1 MVRDGDVTIDTRS
14 LVDKVYDYLL
24 GQIIDGDIKYGD
36 NLKIQELAEQL
47 RVSTMPV
54 REALKRL
61 QYERIVDIKPRSC
74 CSLRIPSKSE
84 VIEIYELRE
93 VLELHAIT
101 KFQQNFDKSRLGRLH
116 EITEGMRGLEN
127 EQDAHI
133 RERKSI
139 ELDRQFHAEICKL
152 AENNYI
158 NNLYRQLS
166 LHLNMTFIHDKT
178 YSQLQEVFF
187 ESHDTI
193 LNCLENN
200 LVEVAEC
207 VKKHFDNVWKYLL
220 TSSR

>member
-1 MVRDGDVTIDTRS
+1 MDRDGDVTIDTRS
-14 LVDKVYDYLL
+14 LVDKIYDYLL
-24 GQIIDGDIKYGD
+24 GQIIDGEIKYGD
-36 NLKIQELAEQL
+36 TLRIQDLAEQL
-47 RVSTMPV
+47 HVSTMPV

-61 QYERIVDIKPRSC
+61 QNERIVDIKPRSSC
-74 CSLRIPSKSE
+74 KLRIPSKSE

-101 KFQQNFDKSRLGRLH
+101 KFQQYFDKSRLEKLH
-116 EITEGMRGLEN
+116 EITESMWGLEN
-127 EQDAHI
+127 EHDAHI

-166 LHLNMTFIHDKT
+166 LHLNMTFIHEKT
-178 YSQLQEVFF
+178 YSQLQEVFY
-187 ESHDTI
+187 ESHATI

-200 LVEVAEC
+200 LEEAAEC

>member
-14 LVDKVYDYLL
+14 LVDKIYDYLL
-24 GQIIDGDIKYGD
+24 GQIIDGEIKYG
-36 NLKIQELAEQL
+36 NTLKIQELAEQHH
-47 RVSTMPV
+47 VSTMPV

-61 QYERIVDIKPRSC
+61 QYEKIVDIKPRSAC
-74 CSLRIPSKSE
+74 KLRIPSKSE

-101 KFQQNFDKSRLGRLH
+101 KYQQNFDKSRLATLH
-116 EITEGMRGLEN
+116 DITESMRGLEN

-166 LHLNMTFIHDKT
+166 LHLNMTFIHEKT

-187 ESHDTI
+187 ESHAAI

-200 LVEVAEC
+200 LAEAAEC